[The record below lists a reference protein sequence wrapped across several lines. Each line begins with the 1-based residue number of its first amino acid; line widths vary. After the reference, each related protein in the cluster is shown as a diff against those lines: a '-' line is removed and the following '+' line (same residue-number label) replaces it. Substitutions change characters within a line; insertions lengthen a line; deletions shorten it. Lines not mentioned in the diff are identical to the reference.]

1 MSSPRTI
8 IRDGIVTEFETLEK
22 SESGRVPVFDVSL
35 RWLTETE
42 TKRQATYCVVVTDES
57 RAAATMQHDDY
68 ELTGKVVLY
77 ANDQKDA
84 RAKLDLMIEDALD
97 VLRRAFRAMQGL
109 VQKATIED
117 ITTTEATNIEGDW
130 PQAVIR
136 WTAIHRRAGM
146 V

>member
-1 MSSPRTI
+1 MQQNESGTVP
-8 IRDGIVTEFETLEK
+8 EFEI
-22 SESGRVPVFDVSL
+22 SL
-35 RWLTETE
+35 RWLSPEE
-42 TKRQATYCVVVTDES
+42 TKRASTYCVVVTDES
-57 RAAATMQHDDY
+57 RKAGTHQQDEY
-68 ELTGKVVLY
+68 ELSGKVVLY

-84 RAKLDLMIEDALD
+84 RAKLDLMIEDALE

-109 VQKATIED
+109 VQKATIEE